1 MLPTPTLPPVISR
14 VRPAGAVRTLLSA
27 GLLCAALGS
36 QAQVT
41 PTPTTVIRL
50 NAGGDAQ
57 PTTRG
62 DFAADQ
68 YYSAASSTFATT
80 APITGTDAPA
90 LYQTERFST
99 NGTLGYAVPVP
110 AGRYSVVLHFAEIYW
125 TQPGQRV
132 FNINLEGTT
141 VRAHYDIVGKVG
153 PNVATTETFAVD
165 VTDGVFNLDLVVPY
179 LDGGADQAKLSALE
193 LAYTGPAVL
202 AARQPNGLAA
212 TLQVYPNPAAGSFK
226 LSYAA
231 SAAQTA
237 TLALTDGLGR
247 VVRQQPIRLQAGA
260 NQVPVQAAGLAAGL
274 YQLTLRTADGQR
286 LTSKVSLRP

>member
-1 MLPTPTLPPVISR
+1 MPSTLTPASIISC
-14 VRPAGAVRTLLSA
+14 VRPAGAVRMLLSA
-27 GLLCAALGS
+27 GLLGAALSG
-36 QAQVT
+36 QAQVA
-41 PTPTTVIRL
+41 PPPPPPVRL

-68 YYSAASSTFATT
+68 YYSASSSTFATT
-80 APITGTDAPA
+80 APISGTDDPA

-99 NGTLGYAVPVP
+99 TGTLRYAVPVP

-132 FNINLEGTT
+132 FSISLEGQT
-141 VRAHYDIVGKVG
+141 VRARYDIVAKVG
-153 PNVATTETFAVD
+153 PNAATTETFAVN
-165 VTDGVFNLDLVVPY
+165 VTDGEFNLDLVVPY

-193 LAYTGPAVL
+193 LTRTGDAILSTRGDASL
-202 AARQPNGLAA
+202 AANFHA
-212 TLQVYPNPAAGSFK
+212 YPNPAAGRFV

-231 SAAQTA
+231 PAAQAA
-237 TLALTDGLGR
+237 TLALTDNLGR
-247 VVRQQPIRLQAGA
+247 EVLRQPVRLRAGA
-260 NQVPVQAAGLAAGL
+260 NQVPVPAAGLAAGL

>member
-1 MLPTPTLPPVISR
+1 MLPTPTLPSVISR
-14 VRPAGAVRTLLSA
+14 VRPAGAVRLLLSA
-27 GLLCAALGS
+27 GLLCAALSS

-50 NAGGDAQ
+50 NAGGGAQ

-110 AGRYSVVLHFAEIYW
+110 DGRYSVVLHFAEIYW

-132 FNINLEGTT
+132 FNINLEGQT
-141 VRAHYDIVGKVG
+141 VRTRYDIVAKVG
-153 PNVATTETFAVD
+153 PLVATTETFAVN
-165 VTDGVFNLDLVVPY
+165 VTDGVLNLDLVVPY

-193 LAYTGPAVL
+193 LTYTGEVL
-202 AARQPNGLAA
+202 AARQPNDLAA
-212 TLQVYPNPAAGSFK
+212 TLHIYPNPAAGSFT
-226 LSYAA
+226 LSYTAP
-231 SAAQTA
+231 AAQAA

-247 VVRQQPIRLQAGA
+247 VVQQQTLTLQAGA
-260 NQVPVQAAGLAAGL
+260 NQVPVPAAGLAAGL